1 MKLSNS
7 VKKKKKVLFRKATTA
22 FSRFTIYYCFGLDG
36 SYEWSVVM
44 KGYKLLRE
52 DRLMRRM
59 HGVAIHISDHLEHAE
74 LCMTMDE
81 DLTEH

>member
-1 MKLSNS
+1 
-7 VKKKKKVLFRKATTA
+7 
-22 FSRFTIYYCFGLDG
+22 
-36 SYEWSVVM
+36 M

-81 DLTEH
+81 DLIEH